1 MNQVPC
7 EAVIKASGNGTVWY
21 EVWKQ
26 RTVEK
31 EKFLSRFFE
40 VVIDICQK

>member
-1 MNQVPC
+1 MEQFGM
-7 EAVIKASGNGTVWY
+7 KYGS
-21 EVWKQ
+21 K